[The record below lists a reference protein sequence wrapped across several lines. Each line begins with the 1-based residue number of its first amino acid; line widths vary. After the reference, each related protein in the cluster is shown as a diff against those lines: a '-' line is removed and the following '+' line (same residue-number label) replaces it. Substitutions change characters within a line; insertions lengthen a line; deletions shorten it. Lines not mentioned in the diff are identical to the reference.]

1 MISKIVSIVNGKS
14 KILNWLAFGGLAL
27 GVAILPIGFW
37 QVSLALVCLSGLY
50 AFFTADI
57 FKLLLFMIVFTAFNA
72 ITMVILFNFMPV
84 SGMKVVQTW
93 REVLEVIILLR
104 IVLITP
110 SRMWQTRLTIVDYAV
125 LFFLLLNFV
134 YALLP
139 IGVEGIA
146 DRIIALRYNVGH
158 FLAFFIGRLIFV
170 AIGEKRI
177 IGLWIGALG
186 IMCAIV
192 ASVELFLIPESFL
205 VKVINYPR
213 YFNAFTGFYPG
224 RKEGILPAF
233 YYYNETVRRAG
244 SFVLS
249 SLELYT
255 FMILTA
261 LLLIGWWL
269 TANYVDRKKWQI
281 WAAVALAMVL
291 LAFTLSFTRAAYP
304 LMLLVFVIVGFVGG
318 TPLIRRVMFGLTG
331 LGILAF
337 IGLFIASSSIRDV
350 VIKTIT
356 FDESSSSEHLRRILQ
371 GLDAFKDAPF
381 GYGIGVGGITGLRIG
396 VGLGGE
402 NSYIARMVDFGILGG
417 LSYLGVL
424 LAFMYAGWKASR
436 FAEIDIDRIFG
447 LVLLAFTVQFA
458 LHSLVSEDFL
468 FKVSTHYMFLIAGFV
483 AAWWSEYNRSKPE
496 IAPTN
501 NPVREPVEVSS

>member
-1 MISKIVSIVNGKS
+1 MTALRLQYQKIKKYADWSAAG
-14 KILNWLAFGGLAL
+14 LLAAGLL
-27 GVAILPIGFW
+27 ILPLGLW
-37 QVSLALVCLSGLY
+37 QVSLGLICLSGLY

-57 FKLLLFMIVFTAFNA
+57 FKLLLFMLIFTAFNA
-72 ITMVILFNFMPV
+72 FIVVVLFNFMPV
-84 SGMKVVQTW
+84 TGMKVIQTW
-93 REVLEVIILLR
+93 REVLEVIVLVR
-104 IVLITP
+104 IVMLAP
-110 SRMWQTRLTIVDYAV
+110 ARLWRTRLTVVDYAV

-139 IGVEGIA
+139 IGVENIG
-146 DRIIALRYNVGH
+146 DRVVALRYNVGH
-158 FLAFFIGRLIFV
+158 FLAFFIGRLIFLT
-170 AIGEKRI
+170 IGQKRL
-177 IGLWIGALG
+177 IGLWIAFLG
-186 IMCAIV
+186 ILCAVV
-192 ASVELFLIPESFL
+192 ASLELFVIPIEFL
-205 VKVINYPR
+205 TKTINYPR

-233 YYYNETVRRAG
+233 YYYDETVRRAG

-261 LLLIGWWL
+261 LLLVAWWL
-269 TANYVDRKKWQI
+269 TADYFERKRWQI
-281 WAAVALAMVL
+281 WAGVALVIVL
-291 LAFTLSFTRAAYP
+291 VAFTLSFTRAAYP
-304 LMLLVFVIVGFVGG
+304 LMLLVFLIIGFVGG
-318 TPLIRRVMFGLTG
+318 NSLIRKIMFGLTG

-337 IGLFIASSSIRDV
+337 IGLLVASPRIREI

-417 LSYLGVL
+417 LSYLAVL
-424 LAFMYAGWKASR
+424 LAFMYIGWQASR
-436 FAEIDIDRIFG
+436 HADINIDKIFG
-447 LVLLAFTVQFA
+447 LVLLPFTVQFA
-458 LHSLVSEDFL
+458 LHSFVSEDFL
-468 FKVSTHYMFLIAGFV
+468 FKVSTHYMFLLAGLV
-483 AAWWSEYNRSKPE
+483 AAWWAEYRTPLPKITPSDSQ
-496 IAPTN
+496 
-501 NPVREPVEVSS
+501 VREPMEVRS